1 MHVYNTDPARTFST
15 VTAFQ
20 GTRCMFTCM
29 LLCQGTGEPVGQFGV
44 FDLSARLRRAGLF
57 RRTDLNAFGGQI

>member
-1 MHVYNTDPARTFST
+1 MYTMLVQLVRSARLQPSRVLDVCLHACF
-15 VTAFQ
+15 
-20 GTRCMFTCM
+20 
-29 LLCQGTGEPVGQFGV
+29 LCQGTGEPVGQFGV